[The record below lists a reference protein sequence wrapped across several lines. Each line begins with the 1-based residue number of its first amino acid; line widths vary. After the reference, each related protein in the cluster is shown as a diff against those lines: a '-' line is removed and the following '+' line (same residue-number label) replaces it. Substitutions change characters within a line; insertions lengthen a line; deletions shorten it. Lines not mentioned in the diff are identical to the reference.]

1 MAIAILEQIIFGSW
15 IGCGLARRR
24 LLGFLPSFLLFVGAL
39 YYYVCSIDAN
49 EMQTKPIALH
59 RMRSDYGL
67 LWPEKFARCIRA
79 MLIFIFNYFCRLFSL
94 VDGRYLPTYLFHL
107 ALS

>member
-24 LLGFLPSFLLFVGAL
+24 LLGFVPSFLLFVGAL

-49 EMQTKPIALH
+49 EMQSPSRCVH
-59 RMRSDYGL
+59 RMRSDYYG
-67 LWPEKFARCIRA
+67 
-79 MLIFIFNYFCRLFSL
+79 RLKNSP
-94 VDGRYLPTYLFHL
+94 G
-107 ALS
+107 A